1 MLSSLVLR
9 DFEGKTKGVEAPIV
23 NRWSL
28 EPYFLTGLRFK
39 RWSMVH
45 LTDGYNKVG
54 LLSRHRQGNTSSVG
68 TKKAHE

>member
-1 MLSSLVLR
+1 MVSALVLR
-9 DFEGKTKGVEAPIV
+9 DFESKTKGVEAPIV

-39 RWSMVH
+39 RWSMDH

-54 LLSRHRQGNTSSVG
+54 LLSSTAKKISSSTSA
-68 TKKAHE
+68 KKAHK

>member
-1 MLSSLVLR
+1 MISSLVLR
-9 DFEGKTKGVEAPIV
+9 DFESKTKGVEAPIV

-54 LLSRHRQGNTSSVG
+54 LLSSTAEGTSGSTG